1 MTRRGRLAAFALVL
15 GACRAL
21 ADGADVHH
29 RDSALGVTLTLPAG
43 WRVTPLTADGW
54 RLGIAS
60 PRTQE
65 RARGVGQP
73 ADNPRYQ
80 DVLVGS
86 APADA
91 PRQLCRGRE
100 QTLTVAGAR
109 AIACDGEH
117 AVGSDPGVLVA
128 ARDVF
133 VPGPHGLVRL
143 AAEGESDRLGADRR
157 SALEA
162 VLGGLR
168 LSP

>member
-1 MTRRGRLAAFALVL
+1 MTRPGRLVAGMLVL

-21 ADGADVHH
+21 ADRPEGQH
-29 RDSALGVTLTLPAG
+29 RDPTLGIALTVPAG
-43 WRVTPLTADGW
+43 WRVTPLAADDW

-60 PRTQE
+60 PPTQE
-65 RARGVGQP
+65 RARIVGQP

-86 APADA
+86 APTEA
-91 PRQLCRGRE
+91 PHRICRGRE
-100 QTLTVAGAR
+100 ETLTVAGAR
-109 AIACDGEH
+109 AIACDSQH
-117 AVGSDPGVLVA
+117 AVGNDPALLVA

-133 VPGPHGLVRL
+133 VPGPHGLIRL

-162 VLGGLR
+162 VLHGLR
-168 LSP
+168 LRP

>member
-1 MTRRGRLAAFALVL
+1 VTCSRRLAGAVMVL

-29 RDSALGVTLTLPAG
+29 RDPALGIALTLPAG
-43 WRVTPLTADGW
+43 WRVTPLADDGW

-80 DVLVGS
+80 DVLVAP

-91 PRQLCRGRE
+91 PRQICRGRE
-100 QTLTVAGAR
+100 ETLTVAGAR
-109 AIACDGEH
+109 AIACDSTH
-117 AVGSDPGVLVA
+117 AIGSDPGVLVA

-133 VPGPHGLVRL
+133 VPGPQGLVRL

-162 VLGGLR
+162 VLRGLR